1 MDKLDLLE
9 RLRLQDVLT
18 VVELLKL
25 SADDIVDAFLDKID
39 DNYEEINEALE

>member
-1 MDKLDLLE
+1 MDKLNLLE

-25 SADDIVDAFLDKID
+25 STDDIVDAFLDKID
-39 DNYEEINEALE
+39 DNHEEINEALE

>member
-18 VVELLKL
+18 VIELLKL
-25 SADDIVDAFLDKID
+25 NTDDIVDAFLDKID